1 MKLKV
6 KHPSPENFTK
16 FGIIV
21 VPSFKE
27 SPATLSEYHNY
38 WHKVAD
44 ISQLG
49 DEGTVGYLEIER
61 KDRIFFLEK
70 MERHQETLEA
80 FIPMSG
86 VGIFCLAPASPD
98 RNVPDINSIEAF
110 YIDGSSSFFLAP
122 GVWHWL
128 PFALTPQIKFTLL
141 LKKSTVEKDLE
152 IVDLPQKLDIVL
164 TN

>member
-6 KHPSPENFTK
+6 KNPTRGNFTK
-16 FGIIV
+16 FGTIV
-21 VPSFKE
+21 VPQYNEK
-27 SPATLSEYHNY
+27 PTALSEYHNY

-49 DEGTVGYLEIER
+49 DEGTVGYLEIKR

-128 PFALTPQIKFTLL
+128 PFALSPQIKFILL
-141 LKKSTVEKDLE
+141 SKKSTVEKDLE
-152 IVDLPQKLDIVL
+152 IVDLPQKLDIIL

>member
-16 FGIIV
+16 FGTTV

-61 KDRIFFLEK
+61 KDRKLALEK

-141 LKKSTVEKDLE
+141 LRKSTVEKDLE